1 VNNSTEIQELQKN
14 LKQMTLERDHLKGIS
29 MKYQIEL
36 QDKDQILNISL
47 SPLKKGRTQDF
58 ESEHDYIESD
68 ILNV

>member
-1 VNNSTEIQELQKN
+1 
-14 LKQMTLERDHLKGIS
+14 MTLERDHLKGIS